1 MEIRPLRESDDRL
14 EVSRI
19 YEESWKFAYRG
30 IIPQAYLDTIPIGRW
45 AANRDLEGSLVL
57 EEGGQLIGTAR
68 TGPSRWPKYP
78 DSGEIV
84 SLYLLPEFTGR
95 GYGRPLLAAAVGTLA
110 DQGYRDVLLWTLEEN
125 RRARRFYEKAGFV
138 STGDFMDNI
147 IGGRPLR
154 EVLYRRP
161 RTASPLKLELSQTG
175 DRIKSRRLCEEQNF
189 SEGKCSN
196 FK

>member
-1 MEIRPLRESDDRL
+1 MEIRFLRETDNRL
-14 EVSRI
+14 AVSRI

-95 GYGRPLLAAAVGTLA
+95 GYGRPCWRRRWGLLRI
-110 DQGYRDVLLWTLEEN
+110 RDTGMSSSGRWRRTAGPGGSMRKRDSSPPEILWTI
-125 RRARRFYEKAGFV
+125 
-138 STGDFMDNI
+138 S
-147 IGGRPLR
+147 
-154 EVLYRRP
+154 
-161 RTASPLKLELSQTG
+161 
-175 DRIKSRRLCEEQNF
+175 
-189 SEGKCSN
+189 SEGGPCGR
-196 FK
+196 FCTAAHGQRHH